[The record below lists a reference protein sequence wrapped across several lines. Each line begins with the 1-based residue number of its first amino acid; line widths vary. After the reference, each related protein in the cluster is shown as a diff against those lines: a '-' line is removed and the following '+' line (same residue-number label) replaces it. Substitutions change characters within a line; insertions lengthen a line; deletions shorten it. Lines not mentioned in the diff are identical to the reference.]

1 MNSQDYLFRISG
13 RTKIAVSIPLIVI
26 SVLWLIPVFSALYNS
41 LKIFG
46 FGNYGYVLTSKL
58 NGIYFIRAL
67 LNSFIIAAI
76 AVILTTSVSAL
87 SGFCFSKIDFRYRN
101 VLYILVLSLLSVPG
115 VTILIPLFFTLKK
128 IGLNNTF
135 FAVALPQVALTL
147 PFGVLLMRN
156 AFDAIHNEYMNAASI
171 DGASL
176 WQIFWK
182 IYFPLNKPAAI
193 NLAILQFVWSFQDFL
208 LPSFLLSKR
217 SLTTATQMISSFN
230 RTQTISPKDIGGFNA
245 GIVFLAVP
253 VVIVY
258 LIFSGYIKRGLTSGG
273 LKG

>member
-1 MNSQDYLFRISG
+1 MSLEKSILKVSGWTKTAAVIFLLLIS
-13 RTKIAVSIPLIVI
+13 A
-26 SVLWLIPVFSALYNS
+26 LWLVPVISALYNS
-41 LKIFG
+41 MKFFG
-46 FGNYGYVLTSKL
+46 FGNYLYVLTSQL
-58 NGIYFIRAL
+58 NGVYFLRAL
-67 LNSFIIAAI
+67 LNSFIIAVI
-76 AVILTTSVSAL
+76 AVTLTTLVSAL
-87 SGFCFSKIDFRYRN
+87 SGFCFSKIDFPYRN
-101 VLYILVLSLLSVPG
+101 GLYILVLSLLSIPG
-115 VTILIPLFFTLKK
+115 VTILIPLFFTLKS

-156 AFDAIHNEYMNAASI
+156 AFDSIHNDYLYAAQI
-171 DGASL
+171 DGANT

-182 IYFPLNKPAAI
+182 IYFPLNRSAAI

-245 GIVFLAVP
+245 GIVLLAVP
-253 VVIVY
+253 VIIVFVV
-258 LIFSGYIKRGLTSGG
+258 FSGRIKRGLTSGG
-273 LKG
+273 IKG